1 MKRSI
6 FFIAALCVL
15 ATLGAVTARGSSSV
29 EVGFLGCALGNGP
42 TTAPAGSPITLR
54 VSWFASTR
62 EFVEDFLNS
71 SQITFSI
78 NGRNVPGTRH
88 YWTTP
93 SLQADGGWRSDW
105 LYPTGIA
112 LAKKATLTASWE
124 DVLRYAVQDGTPE
137 GVSAGSLF
145 GGPISCTVSGK

>member
-1 MKRSI
+1 MKRAM
-6 FFIAALCVL
+6 FFIGVLCVL
-15 ATLGAVTARGSSSV
+15 ATVGAVTARGSSQV

-42 TTAPAGSPITLR
+42 TTAPAGSAITLR

-62 EFVEDFLNS
+62 DFVQDFVDS

-78 NGRNVPGTRH
+78 NGRNVPGTRQ

-93 SLQADGGWRSDW
+93 SLQPDGGWRSDW

-112 LAKKATLTASWE
+112 LAKKATLTATWE
-124 DVLRYAVQDGTPE
+124 DVLRHAVQDGTPE
-137 GVSAGSLF
+137 GVPAGSMF
-145 GGPISCTVSGK
+145 VGPIRCTVRGT